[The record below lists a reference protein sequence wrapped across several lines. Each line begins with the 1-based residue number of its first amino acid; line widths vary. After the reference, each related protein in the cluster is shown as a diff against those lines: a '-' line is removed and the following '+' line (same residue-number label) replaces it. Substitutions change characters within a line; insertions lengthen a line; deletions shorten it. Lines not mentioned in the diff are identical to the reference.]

1 MSASQSN
8 LSSAKYGY
16 DLVVATSQ
24 LSINNTLLQMF
35 YEEGTVAP
43 MVTVYYGMDAQGK
56 IYQMDEATILSQT
69 GETSPFTPFS
79 VPAWD
84 GTGTMPSGVAALN
97 NSDFYMGFQAQLGI
111 NPNWDLSTV
120 PNIVNINPGAQTVQ
134 YNMLCATFQIV
145 QCTFGRRGIINYL
158 NVSQDDSE
166 PWVFTSNV
174 PLTTINNDKTN
185 LTTDVQNAVN
195 VMPGEFSVQKLLLD
209 LDNAAL
215 ESTPTISQIDAGSD
229 VIAALNKDFLG
240 EYFSALKA
248 NKEPVLNYS
257 IVVPTAEPSTLK
269 ITQVDMYADAFTDN
283 GQPVASPT
291 SDQQDL
297 ASLNYL
303 CSTNGQLPVPTQFNW
318 NWLENDTDAD
328 DFDGIIAVNRNTFAK
343 YFEGILTPIVQKNCY
358 LPHVTVTYESDT
370 STDYDMSLAGGQAP
384 TVTLNPSGSTVLTY
398 SFTSTSKD
406 QAGLDGDCGKMTLT
420 ASMDATVEFSG
431 NNVTITQHLV
441 IYTYVNHLSDSTDG
455 NVVDTTITDVYA
467 ITATDDGKLLFARD
481 TAKSST
487 VDKSVTPSVNAF
499 LSFFNGINDLVSDIT
514 KWLDTF
520 IPTAFTDIPV
530 SGIQGFI
537 FPGGKTFSFKAVN
550 FSDNQ
555 DLVTQIKYTDPD

>member
-8 LSSAKYGY
+8 LSSAKFGY
-16 DLVVATSQ
+16 DLVIATSQ

-43 MVTVYYGMDAQGK
+43 MVTVYYGQDAQGN
-56 IYQMDEATILSQT
+56 IYQMDQATVLSQT
-69 GETSPFTPFS
+69 GNVDPFT

-84 GTGTMPSGVAALN
+84 GTGSMPSGVTAIN
-97 NSDFYMGFQAQLGI
+97 NSPNFYMGFQAQLGV

-120 PNIVNINPGAQTVQ
+120 PNIVDINPGAQTVQ
-134 YNMLCATFQIV
+134 YNMLCASFQIV

-158 NVSQDDSE
+158 NVSQDDTE
-166 PWVFTSNV
+166 PWVFTSTV
-174 PLTTINNDKTN
+174 PLATINNDQTN
-185 LTTDVQNAVN
+185 LTTDVQTAVN
-195 VMPGEFSVQKLLLD
+195 NMSGEFSVQKLLLD

-215 ESTPTISQIDAGSD
+215 ESTPTITQIDAGSD

-240 EYFSALKA
+240 EYFSAIKKK
-248 NKEPVLNYS
+248 KEPVLNYS

-269 ITQVDMYADAFTDN
+269 MTQVEMYADAFTDGN
-283 GQPVASPT
+283 GQPKTSPT

-297 ASLNYL
+297 SSLNYL

-318 NWLENDTDAD
+318 NWLDNDTDAG
-328 DFDGIIAVNRNTFAK
+328 DFDGIIAVNRNTFSK

-370 STDYDMSLAGGQAP
+370 STDYNMSLAGGQAP

-455 NVVDTTITDVYA
+455 NVVDTTIIDVYA

-487 VDKSVTPSVNAF
+487 TDKSVTPSVNAF

-514 KWLDTF
+514 KWLDKF

-530 SGIQGFI
+530 SAIQKFV
-537 FPGGKTFSFKAVN
+537 FPGGKTFTFGLIN

-555 DLVTQIKYTDPD
+555 DLVAQIKYTDPD